1 MPTSAPWRA
10 TRSGSPAP
18 SSCRCGRRARPVR
31 RCGRSRSARRGSRI
45 RRGCESE
52 ARAGSSKLSFE
63 VEECEFTSTIDGR
76 ALQFP
81 RKDKAAAEET
91 MKAAMVFLA
100 SAALVCASPLARA
113 ADYPSKPVTLMIGF
127 APGGPSDVMARI
139 ITRKMEE
146 ILKQPFVIENRAGAG
161 GSIAGTAVARA
172 VPDGYTVLLATGSLL
187 AINVSLYKNL
197 GYDPEKDFDPITMVG
212 TQTNVL
218 YVHPSLPAKSLGEL
232 IEYARANPGKLSFGS
247 GGNGTPAH
255 LAGELLKIEAKIDM
269 THVPFRGTGPA
280 LQAVIGGHLP
290 MAFNPPS
297 PLIPHL
303 QSGAIRAIAVTTL
316 KRTAVLPDVPTIAE
330 RGFPGFDATTW
341 HGLVAPAGTPKEV
354 VATLHRAAVGA
365 LNDAEVR
372 KALTDLG
379 VDVVANSPEEF
390 RAYIKSEIPKWAAVV
405 KASGAKVD

>member
-1 MPTSAPWRA
+1 MF
-10 TRSGSPAP
+10 
-18 SSCRCGRRARPVR
+18 RRRVAV
-31 RCGRSRSARRGSRI
+31 
-45 RRGCESE
+45 
-52 ARAGSSKLSFE
+52 
-63 VEECEFTSTIDGR
+63 
-76 ALQFP
+76 
-81 RKDKAAAEET
+81 AAAI
-91 MKAAMVFLA
+91 AAACWAMPPA
-100 SAALVCASPLARA
+100 QA
-113 ADYPSKPVTLMIGF
+113 ADHPAKPITLMIGF
-127 APGGPSDVMARI
+127 APGGPSDVLARI

-146 ILKQPFVIENRAGAG
+146 VLKQPFVIENRPGAG
-161 GSIAGTAVARA
+161 GSIAGNAVARA
-172 VPDGYTVLLATGSLL
+172 TPDGYTLLLATGSLL

-197 GYDPEKDFDPITMVG
+197 GYDPEKDFEPITLIG

-218 YVHPSLPAKSLGEL
+218 YTHPSVPAKSLSEL
-232 IEYARANPGKLSFGS
+232 IAYAKANPGKLSFGS

-297 PLIPHL
+297 PLLPHL

-316 KRTAVLPDVPTIAE
+316 KRTTVLPEVPTIAE